1 MCLQIAGLCMHLR
14 FECSAAFSSCFAL
27 PFPSPHPGMEFR
39 RPLSTN
45 WAGTLSLN
53 CQRTTCLDEH
63 GHKLTHDGYSAPL
76 TCSGRTHDDMVVLSS
91 STSYK

>member
-1 MCLQIAGLCMHLR
+1 MFADSRSLHASPQA
-14 FECSAAFSSCFAL
+14 AAFPCFTL
-27 PFPSPHPGMEFR
+27 PCPYPHPGMEFR

-45 WAGTLSLN
+45 WAGTLSFN

-63 GHKLTHDGYSAPL
+63 GRKLTHDGYSAPL